1 MFYSYFMVWWA
12 TLISFEYRGALC
24 SVNQQNQN
32 QSTIQHNKH
41 REKTTL
47 TIISTLQIH
56 TKNFEDLPK
65 RKISADIFIHCFWFK
80 KTNYWHC
87 AAKTWTFVYYTWLF
101 NRLCRQLYSDANVRK
116 RDKTLK
122 CCIAYNKVIS
132 RCVLKKCSLR
142 RALTR
147 SIKTFGGYILKNHLW
162 NVIINS
168 RECCCNKQC
177 WYSILVIVCVYWNSD
192 NVFVLLPTR

>member
-56 TKNFEDLPK
+56 TTNFEDLPK
-65 RKISADIFIHCFWFK
+65 RKISADNFIHCFWFK

-87 AAKTWTFVYYTWLF
+87 AAKHEHS
-101 NRLCRQLYSDANVRK
+101 CIIPGYSIGCVAS
-116 RDKTLK
+116 
-122 CCIAYNKVIS
+122 CIPMPTYEKEI
-132 RCVLKKCSLR
+132 RP
-142 RALTR
+142 
-147 SIKTFGGYILKNHLW
+147 W
-162 NVIINS
+162 NVALRII
-168 RECCCNKQC
+168 RL
-177 WYSILVIVCVYWNSD
+177 LVD
-192 NVFVLLPTR
+192 AF